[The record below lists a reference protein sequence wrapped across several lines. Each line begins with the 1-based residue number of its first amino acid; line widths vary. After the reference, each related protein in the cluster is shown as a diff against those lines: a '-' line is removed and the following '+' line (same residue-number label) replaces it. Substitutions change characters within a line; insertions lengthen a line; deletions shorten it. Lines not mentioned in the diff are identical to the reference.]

1 LNDYVEGSAVSPL
14 WDREV
19 RQEVKQ
25 TKMPEKDLNN
35 LRSKQAIPGS
45 KLDLGEETSRIPVLV
60 IQQPGSTGMR
70 RLTKLTKLSFF

>member
-1 LNDYVEGSAVSPL
+1 
-14 WDREV
+14 
-19 RQEVKQ
+19 
-25 TKMPEKDLNN
+25 MPEKDLNN

-45 KLDLGEETSRIPVLV
+45 KLDLGDETSRIPVLV